1 MQLRVGF
8 VGLGQMGKWIALNV
22 AKAGLALTVYDIN
35 PDPVRELVAN
45 GALPAK
51 NLPDLAKAADCFLLS
66 LPDTETVKE
75 VILGEE
81 GLAKSLSAG
90 AIIVDLSTIDYLAAV
105 KFSEDLSTRGITFI
119 DAPVSGMESRA
130 KEATLTIMAG
140 GNLDSINKVRPV
152 LDSIGN
158 NLVYM
163 GKNGNGQLAKLVN
176 QLLLNISCAAMAE
189 ILPMAVKLGLD
200 PEAICKV
207 ITTGTGQTFAN
218 TYFTPRILKNNF
230 KSGYSL
236 MSAYKDMASAAEISG
251 KLKIPMP
258 VFLAALQTYQM
269 AMAEGLGDEDKGAM
283 IKVWEKLLRV
293 KVRSAAD

>member
-35 PDPVRELVAN
+35 PDPMLELVAN

-176 QLLLNISCAAMAE
+176 QLLFNISCAAMAE

>member
-1 MQLRVGF
+1 VQLRVGF
-8 VGLGQMGKWIALNV
+8 VGLGQMGKWIAHNV
-22 AKAGLALTVYDIN
+22 AKAGFALTVYDIN
-35 PDPVRELVAN
+35 PDPMLELVAN

-152 LDSIGN
+152 LNSIGN

-269 AMAEGLGDEDKGAM
+269 ALAEGLGDEDKGAM

>member
-1 MQLRVGF
+1 VKLRVGF
-8 VGLGQMGKWIALNV
+8 VGLGQMGKWMALNV
-22 AKAGLALTVYDIN
+22 AKAGFALTVYDIK
-35 PDPVRELVAN
+35 PDAMRELVAN
-45 GALPAK
+45 GALTVK
-51 NLPDLAKAADCFLLS
+51 NLSDLAKAADCLLLS
-66 LPDTETVKE
+66 LPDTETVKA
-75 VILGEE
+75 VIFGEK
-81 GLAKSLSAG
+81 GLVKSLSVG
-90 AIIVDLSTIDYLAAV
+90 AIIVDLSTIDYLAAL
-105 KFSEDLSTRGITFI
+105 KFAEDLSTRGITFI

-176 QLLLNISCAAMAE
+176 QLLFNISCAAIAE
-189 ILPMAVKLGLD
+189 ILPMAVKLGLE

-218 TYFTPRILKNNF
+218 TYFTPRILKNKF
-230 KSGYSL
+230 KEGYSL
-236 MSAYKDMASAAEISG
+236 MAAYKDMASAADISG
-251 KLKIPMP
+251 KLTFPMP
-258 VFLAALQTYQM
+258 VFFAALQTYQM
-269 AMAEGLGDEDKGAM
+269 ALAEGLGDEDKGAM

-293 KVRSAAD
+293 KVRSKGD

>member
-1 MQLRVGF
+1 VGF

-105 KFSEDLSTRGITFI
+105 KFAEDLSTRGITFI

-176 QLLLNISCAAMAE
+176 QLLFNISCAAMAE

-293 KVRSAAD
+293 KVRSAGD

>member
-1 MQLRVGF
+1 VKLRVGF
-8 VGLGQMGKWIALNV
+8 VGLGQIGKWMALNV
-22 AKAGLALTVYDIN
+22 VKAGFPLTVYDIN
-35 PDPVRELVAN
+35 PDPMRELAAN
-45 GALPAK
+45 GALTAK
-51 NLPDLAKAADCFLLS
+51 NLSDLAKAADCVLLS
-66 LPDTETVKE
+66 LPDTETVKAVVFRE
-75 VILGEE
+75 K
-81 GLAKSLSAG
+81 GLVNSLSAG
-90 AIIVDLSTIDYLAAV
+90 AIIADLSTIDYLAAV
-105 KFSEDLSTRGITFI
+105 KFAEYLSTRGITFI

-152 LDSIGN
+152 LESIGN

-176 QLLLNISCAAMAE
+176 QLLYNISCAAMAE

-218 TYFTPRILKNNF
+218 AYFTPRILKNRF
-230 KSGYSL
+230 KEGYSL
-236 MSAYKDMASAAEISG
+236 AAAYKDMASAAEISG

-258 VFLAALQTYQM
+258 MFFAALQTYQM
-269 AMAEGLGDEDKGAM
+269 ALAEGLGDEDKGAM

-293 KVRSAAD
+293 KVRSVRD